1 MSKETTY
8 LRNPDIA
15 LREEDE
21 SGSLL
26 FNPDSGEVLVI
37 NDTGRFIW
45 DLCEDGATVERIVVE
60 FNRAYEDISENLV
73 EDINDYLTIMTK
85 GGFVGSN

>member
-1 MSKETTY
+1 MCSNTVY
-8 LRNPDIA
+8 VQNPDIA

-45 DLCEDGATVERIVVE
+45 DLCEKGSSISKIVKQ
-60 FNRAYEDISENLV
+60 FNKEYENLP
-73 EDINDYLTIMTK
+73 ENLEEEISDYLTIMTK
-85 GGFVGSN
+85 GAFVASS

>member
-1 MSKETTY
+1 MCNKTEY
-8 LRNPDIA
+8 VQNPDIA

-37 NDTGRFIW
+37 NDTGKFIW
-45 DLCEDGATVERIVVE
+45 ELCKKSSTTIKMVEQ
-60 FNRAYEDISENLV
+60 FNKEYENLPENLE

-85 GGFVGSN
+85 GGFLASN